1 MSNETKKSVDV
12 AGDFALISVPKEQRK
27 SFASIM
33 WVNAGYSIN
42 LGCIAT
48 GAALAATMPLDQLF
62 IAFAIGT
69 ALLAIVGIAIGA
81 IGAKYGVSSSVLSRQ
96 SFGRYG
102 SWLVGFVLAVSL
114 GIGWFG
120 WQVGFF
126 ANTIHALVPNSWLTT
141 PTVACIWGGALMI
154 LTATIGFKAMG
165 ILSFITV
172 PMMITFFAFGIITAI
187 TQSGISFAQLIADSQ
202 VASGT
207 PLSVGITAVVGA
219 TAAGCI
225 GIADITRYAKT
236 PKQAAASG
244 TIGYLGGALFCEI
257 AGALIVVV
265 SRRLSSGATSDL
277 IAAMLTLGL
286 GAGSLLVL
294 ILAQWTTN
302 DNNLYSGSLGL
313 TNIIKVKKSIA
324 AIVMGTIGIIIA
336 ILGIQDYFVPF
347 LNVLGTVL
355 PPIGGII
362 LAHHMVVR
370 PLLKEDFSFLPG
382 EKYSGVNVITIIV
395 TLGSAALSWFW
406 KTSIPAAV
414 IGLVASFVA
423 YSIMSLLCN
432 KLGIKYK
439 FGEYTLTDSGY

>member
-1 MSNETKKSVDV
+1 
-12 AGDFALISVPKEQRK
+12 
-27 SFASIM
+27 
-33 WVNAGYSIN
+33 
-42 LGCIAT
+42 
-48 GAALAATMPLDQLF
+48 
-62 IAFAIGT
+62 
-69 ALLAIVGIAIGA
+69 
-81 IGAKYGVSSSVLSRQ
+81 
-96 SFGRYG
+96 
-102 SWLVGFVLAVSL
+102 
-114 GIGWFG
+114 
-120 WQVGFF
+120 
-126 ANTIHALVPNSWLTT
+126 
-141 PTVACIWGGALMI
+141 MI

-187 TQSGISFAQLIADSQ
+187 TQSGISFAQLFADSQ

-257 AGALIVVV
+257 AGALIIVV